1 MVLRRVNFSES
12 LSPTSSLMIKPVIA
26 NQPLQLRLLGMW
38 SLVFRIDQKRSYM
51 NSLQLGKSTPYPDQY
66 DPNLLFPI
74 QRSVN
79 RAKLGI
85 KEHAPLPFMGIDIW
99 NAYELSWLNA
109 KGKPQIALAEFQIP
123 ADSPNMIESKSFK
136 LYLNSINNSRFEN
149 EDELRQRLIADLS
162 KVAGSQIT
170 TRINP
175 TDAIAKQGM
184 EEMGGVLLDRLDI
197 EVDCAAGAD
206 PSLLGVNESF
216 SPVEQCLV
224 SHLLKSNCPVT
235 GQPDWASVQIRY
247 QGRPILEEGLLR
259 YLIGFRQL
267 GEFHE
272 HCVETIFC
280 DIKQQCKPEKL
291 SVYARYTRRG
301 GLDINPFRTDYNA
314 VWPDNTRHA
323 RQ

>member
-1 MVLRRVNFSES
+1 MA
-12 LSPTSSLMIKPVIA
+12 TIA
-26 NQPLQLRLLGMW
+26 
-38 SLVFRIDQKRSYM
+38 
-51 NSLQLGKSTPYPDQY
+51 LGKNTQYPDQY
-66 DPNLLFPI
+66 DPGLLFPI
-74 QRSVN
+74 LRSEN
-79 RAKLGI
+79 RQKLGI
-85 KEHAPLPFMGIDIW
+85 TPSQAVPFVGVDIW
-99 NAYELSWLNA
+99 NAFELSWLNT

-136 LYLNSINNSRFEN
+136 LYLNSLNNARFEN
-149 EDELRQRLIADLS
+149 EDEVRERLIEDLS
-162 KVAGSQIT
+162 TIAGSKIS

-175 TDAIAKQGM
+175 LDSIAKKGM
-184 EEMGGVLLDRLDI
+184 QEMSGVLMDRLDLDI
-197 EVDCAAGAD
+197 DPNLAAD
-206 PSLLGVNESF
+206 PMLLSVNESF
-216 SPVEQCLV
+216 GPIEQCLV

-235 GQPDWASVQIRY
+235 GQPDWASIQIRY

-280 DIKQQCKPEKL
+280 DIKRQCKPEKL

-301 GLDINPFRTDYNA
+301 GLDINPFRTDHNA
-314 VWPDNTRHA
+314 PWPENIRHA